1 MVEQTLSQGRSRFA
15 PLADRLRRVGRERV
29 WLTAAGILLVLAV
42 AVPEQAGRSLGFTLE
57 ALWGIAPFLL
67 LSVASAAWLKAA
79 GADQLI
85 ARVVGLS
92 PGLAILAGAALGALS
107 PFCSC
112 GVVPIVAALLAVGV
126 PLPAVM
132 AFWIAS
138 PLMDPEMFLLMLPL
152 VGLEFTLAKTLAAV
166 AMGLAAGTAVWALQ
180 GRGLLA
186 EPLKAQPAG
195 CGGCGGPKLP
205 KGETRW
211 AFWREAPRRA
221 AFGAEALSAGGFL
234 LKWLSLA
241 FLLESLMVAWLP
253 QELVVETLGGE
264 GPWTIL
270 LAGLVGVPAY
280 LNGYAAVPLIDRL
293 LSDGM
298 APGAALTFLL
308 AGGASSIPAAMAVW
322 ALVRRPV
329 FALYLGLALAGSVAA
344 GLVFQAVAG

>member
-1 MVEQTLSQGRSRFA
+1 MSEQILGASSPLSG
-15 PLADRLRRVGRERV
+15 LVRRVGRETV
-29 WLTAAGILLVLAV
+29 WLSSAAVLLVLALV
-42 AVPEQAGRSLGFTLE
+42 LPQQAGDSLRFVLGS
-57 ALWGIAPFLL
+57 LWSIAPFLL

-79 GADQLI
+79 GADRLI

-138 PLMDPEMFLLMLPL
+138 PLMDPEMFLLMLPI
-152 VGLEFTLAKTLAAV
+152 VGLEFTLAKTAAAI
-166 AMGLAAGTAVWALQ
+166 AMGLASGATVWALQ
-180 GRGLLA
+180 GRGFLA
-186 EPLKAQPAG
+186 DPLKAQPSG

-205 KGETRW
+205 QGETRW

-221 AFGAEALSAGGFL
+221 AFGSEALSAGAFL
-234 LKWLSLA
+234 LKWLTLA

-293 LSDGM
+293 LAGGM

-329 FALYLGLALAGSVAA
+329 FVLYLGLALAGSVVA
-344 GLVFQAVAG
+344 GLVFQMVAG

>member
-1 MVEQTLSQGRSRFA
+1 MSEQSLRA
-15 PLADRLRRVGRERV
+15 PSSVAGLARRLGRERV
-29 WLTAAGILLVLAV
+29 WLTVAGILLLLVLTE
-42 AVPEQAGRSLGFTLE
+42 PPQASASLRFVLVE
-57 ALWGIAPFLL
+57 LWSIAPFLL

-79 GADQLI
+79 GADRLI

-112 GVVPIVAALLAVGV
+112 GVVPIVAALLTVGV

-138 PLMDPEMFLLMLPL
+138 PLMDPEMFLLMVPI
-152 VGLEFTLAKTLAAV
+152 VGLQFTLAKTAAAI
-166 AMGLAAGTAVWALQ
+166 AMGLLSGGTVWALQ
-180 GRGLLA
+180 RRGLLA
-186 EPLKAQPAG
+186 DALKAGPKG

-205 KGETRW
+205 SGETRW

-221 AFGAEALSAGGFL
+221 LFGAEAASAGAFL
-234 LKWLSLA
+234 MKWLALA
-241 FLLESLMVAWLP
+241 FLLESLMIAWLP
-253 QELVVETLGGE
+253 QELVAETLGGQ

-280 LNGYAAVPLIDRL
+280 LNGYAAVPLIARL
-293 LSDGM
+293 LDGGM
-298 APGAALTFLL
+298 APGAALTFML

-322 ALVRRPV
+322 ALVKRPV
-329 FALYLGLALAGSVAA
+329 FALYLGLALAGSVLC
-344 GLVFQAVAG
+344 GFLFQAVAG

>member
-1 MVEQTLSQGRSRFA
+1 MSEQTLRTPS
-15 PLADRLRRVGRERV
+15 PLWDRLRRLGRERV
-29 WLTAAGILLVLAV
+29 WLASAGLLLLLALV
-42 AVPEQAGRSLGFTLE
+42 VPRQALESLTFTLGS
-57 ALWGIAPFLL
+57 LWSIAPFLL
-67 LSVASAAWLKAA
+67 LSVVSAAWLKAA
-79 GADQLI
+79 GADRLI

-92 PGLAILAGAALGALS
+92 PGLALLAGAALGALS

-138 PLMDPEMFLLMLPL
+138 PLMDPEMFLLMLPI
-152 VGLEFTLAKTLAAV
+152 VGLEFTLAKTAAAV
-166 AMGLAAGTAVWALQ
+166 AMGLLAGTTVWLLQ

-186 EPLKAQPAG
+186 APLKTLPGG

-205 KGETRW
+205 TGETRW
-211 AFWREAPRRA
+211 AVWREAPRRA
-221 AFGAEALSAGGFL
+221 LFGAEAVAAGGFL

-253 QELVVETLGGE
+253 QELVADTLGGE

-293 LSDGM
+293 MSDGM

-308 AGGASSIPAAMAVW
+308 AGGASSVPAAMAVW

-329 FALYLGLALAGSVAA
+329 FGLYLGLALAGSVAA
-344 GLVFQAVAG
+344 GLLFQTVAG